1 MVLFDFHRKNN
12 KNEKNMKLHSNKK
25 MQPLDELI
33 VCYRGEAG
41 DKIILCYSRGGEI
54 YRIYSSV
61 VLRANKKHI
70 KRKQILQK
78 RI

>member
-1 MVLFDFHRKNN
+1 MTFIGKTT
-12 KNEKNMKLHSNKK
+12 KMKKNMKLHSNKK

-33 VCYRGEAG
+33 VCYRREAG
-41 DKIILCYSRGGEI
+41 YKIILCYSRGGEI